1 MFKHI
6 LAPVDGS
13 RNAMVALE
21 KAAALRALTDADLTI
36 LTVFRHHSPLEASL
50 SLAREDDPE
59 NVDDIMRAYAREVA
73 ESAKARAVALGATGA
88 RAFVR
93 SGPVARTIV
102 AFGREHGVDL
112 IVIGSRGLGSI
123 EGFLLGSV
131 SHKVSGIA
139 DCPVLLV

>member
-13 RNAMVALE
+13 RNAIAALE
-21 KAAALRALTDADLTI
+21 KAVALRALTNANLTI
-36 LTVFRHHSPLEASL
+36 LTIFRHHSLLEASL
-50 SLAREDDPE
+50 SVSRADTPA
-59 NVDDIMRAYAREVA
+59 NMDDIMRTHAKEIA
-73 ESAKARAVALGATGA
+73 ESAKAHAIALGATET

-93 SGPVARTIV
+93 GGAVARGIV
-102 AFGREHGVDL
+102 DFAREHGVDL

>member
-13 RNAMVALE
+13 TNAMVALE
-21 KAAALRALTDADLTI
+21 KAVALRALANAELTI

-50 SLAREDDPE
+50 SMARKDDPE
-59 NVDDIMRAYAREVA
+59 NVDDIMRAYAKEVA
-73 ESAKARAVALGATGA
+73 ESARARAVALGATQT

-112 IVIGSRGLGSI
+112 IVIGSRGLGSV

>member
-6 LAPVDGS
+6 LTPIDGS
-13 RNAMVALE
+13 ANAMSALE
-21 KAAALRALTDADLTI
+21 KAVALRALTDADLTI
-36 LTVFRHHSPLEASL
+36 LTVFRHHSPLDASL
-50 SLAREDDPE
+50 SMGGKDDPE
-59 NVDDIMRAYAREVA
+59 NVDDAMRAYAREVA
-73 ESAKARAVALGATGA
+73 ESARARAVSLGAAKT

-102 AFGREHGVDL
+102 AFGREHSADL
-112 IVIGSRGLGSI
+112 IVIGSRGLGSV

>member
-13 RNAMVALE
+13 ENAMAALE
-21 KAAALRALTDADLTI
+21 KAVALRALTGADLTI

-50 SLAREDDPE
+50 SLARQDDPD
-59 NVDDIMRAYAREVA
+59 NVDDVMRACAKEVA
-73 ESAKARAVALGATGA
+73 ESAKTRAVALGATKV

-93 SGPVARTIV
+93 GGPVARTIV
-102 AFGREHGVDL
+102 AFGREHGADL

>member
-13 RNAMVALE
+13 KNAAAALE
-21 KAAALRALTDADLTI
+21 KAVALRALTDADLTI

-50 SLAREDDPE
+50 SMARKDDPE
-59 NVDDIMRAYAREVA
+59 NVDDIMRAHAKEVA
-73 ESAKARAVALGATGA
+73 ESARARAVALGAAGT

-112 IVIGSRGLGSI
+112 IVIGSRGLGSV
-123 EGFLLGSV
+123 EGFLLGSI